1 MSSPPLPLRQAP
13 SRQVVCRY
21 VAVAVL
27 VVELAA
33 GGVAARAE
41 EESGRSAVAAAAGSS
56 IPAPSPVVSQALDD
70 AWWTGPMLAPS
81 AATLPHGHFLIEPY
95 LYDVTAAR
103 SNGFGTL
110 SYVLYGLADR
120 LTVGL
125 MPTAGF
131 NVVRGGPSSSGVGVG
146 DVSLIGQYRLTQFQ
160 AGSWLPTTSVAV
172 LESLPSGKYDRL
184 GDRPSDGL
192 GSGACTTTLALY
204 AQTYVWLPNGRIL
217 RLRLDLSGGFSNDV
231 KVEDVSV
238 YGTGAGFRG
247 HARPGN
253 FFAVDPAWEYSLTRR
268 WVLAL
273 DVPYRHGESTR
284 VSGFDIAD
292 ANRGQS
298 ASSVWLSSGPSDAL
312 GFAPAIEYSW
322 KPNLGVLV
330 GVRVIAG
337 GRNTAATVTPAVAI
351 NIVL

>member
-1 MSSPPLPLRQAP
+1 MSHPPLPHRQAP
-13 SRQVVCRY
+13 SRRVLCRY
-21 VAVAVL
+21 AAVAVL
-27 VVELAA
+27 AVELAA
-33 GGVAARAE
+33 GGVAARAQ
-41 EESGRSAVAAAAGSS
+41 EESGRSAAAAGSS

-81 AATLPHGHFLIEPY
+81 AATLPRGHFLIEPY

-120 LTVGL
+120 LTAGL

-131 NVVRGGPSSSGVGVG
+131 NVVRGGPSSSGAGVG

-160 AGSWLPTTSVAV
+160 AGGWMPTTSVAV
-172 LESLPSGKYDRL
+172 LESLPSGRYDRL

-192 GSGACTTTLALY
+192 GSGAYTTTLALY
-204 AQTYVWLPNGRIL
+204 AQTYLWLPNDRIL

-238 YGTGAGFRG
+238 YGTAAGFRG

-253 FFAVDPAWEYSLTRR
+253 FFAVDPSWEYSLTRS

-284 VSGFDIAD
+284 VSGFDVAE
-292 ANRGQS
+292 AGGGQNPS
-298 ASSVWLSSGPSDAL
+298 RVWLSSGPSDAL

-322 KPNLGVLV
+322 KPNLGVLA

-337 GRNTAATVTPAVAI
+337 GRNTAATLTPAVAI